1 MHMDSAQTADPWK
14 DLETTCT
21 DALGLANHIAGQLR
35 QGSQAHALTP
45 LLQQAN
51 QLACCAQQQIQRL
64 ASQPGHPQAAA
75 SRDRILKQMSQWL
88 ALEEQNHRICSR
100 RGVSLTGPR
109 RPSNKTRKSTFSTQQ
124 PVHATHQPT
133 ISTQHPTTSSHHL
146 IPPSR
151 I

>member
-1 MHMDSAQTADPWK
+1 MDSAQTADPWK

-21 DALGLANHIAGQLR
+21 DALGLANHIAGQLC
-35 QGSQAHALTP
+35 QGSQAQALTP

-51 QLACCAQQQIQRL
+51 QLACCAQQQIQHL

-109 RPSNKTRKSTFSTQQ
+109 RRPSHKTRKSSFSAQQLVHATQQ
-124 PVHATHQPT
+124 PTV
-133 ISTQHPTTSSHHL
+133 STQHPTTSSHHPT
-146 IPPSR
+146 PPSR